1 MTHTHQILTTQ
12 QMAEADRLT
21 IAAGTSGI
29 QLMEN
34 AGLAVADAIE
44 QRWLPCAVTV
54 LCGPGNNG
62 GDGLVVARLLA
73 ERGWNVRVALLGDR
87 DALPADALHHASLW
101 TGPIETLSPDAIEGA
116 SLVVDALFGAG
127 LMRELPDTAAATLAA
142 AKNNGVPI
150 VAVDLPSGLQ
160 GDTGE
165 ALGAVPC
172 KLTVTF
178 FRKKPAHL
186 LFPGRQL
193 CGELVLADIGIPAS
207 VLPASGQL
215 AQSGQIGANAAAY
228 ALNSAPCSENT
239 PELWCDYFPRPAHDS
254 HKYMR
259 GHALVYG
266 GYPITGASRLA
277 AMAAAR
283 AGAGLTSIAVPEHAY
298 ALYAAT
304 LTSIMV
310 HPVSSAEEFDAL
322 LSDPRVNALL
332 IGPGAGA
339 SSAEALQKTQAR
351 VLTMLAKGK
360 ATVLDADAISAF
372 QGALPLLKQSIQGVC
387 VLTPHEGEF
396 GRVFGHLLHAGDK
409 LTRARLAAQA
419 CNAVIVLKGAD
430 TVIAAPDGR
439 SAINSNAPPSLAT
452 GGSGDVLGGI
462 ILGLLAQGM
471 LPFEAAAAG
480 VWLHG
485 EAARLFGPGLIA
497 EDIYDMLPRVLS
509 ALHLDYMQA

>member
-1 MTHTHQILTTQ
+1 MTNTHQVLTTQ

-21 IAAGTSGI
+21 IDAGTSSI

-34 AGLAVADAIE
+34 AGRAVAEAIE
-44 QRWLPCAVTV
+44 QRWSPCTV
-54 LCGPGNNG
+54 AILCGPGNNG

-73 ERGWNVRVALLGDR
+73 ENGWTVRVALLGDKNS
-87 DALPADALHHASLW
+87 LPPDALHHAGLW
-101 TGPIETLSPDAIEGA
+101 QGPLQALSPDAIQEA
-116 SLVVDALFGAG
+116 DLIVDALFGAG
-127 LMRELPDTAAATLAA
+127 LARELSGVAAATLAA
-142 AKNNGVPI
+142 AKNSGLPI

-160 GDTGE
+160 GNTGA

-193 CGELVLADIGIPAS
+193 CGEIVVADIGIVSTVVTQLSSAAS
-207 VLPASGQL
+207 
-215 AQSGQIGANAAAY
+215 
-228 ALNSAPCSENT
+228 CHENT
-239 PELWCDYFPRPAHDS
+239 PELWCDYFPRPTHDS

-277 AMAAAR
+277 ATAAAR

-298 ALYAAT
+298 PLYAAA

-310 HPVSSAEEFDAL
+310 HPVSSADEFDAL

-339 SSAEALQKTQAR
+339 SNAEALQKTQAR
-351 VLTMLAKGK
+351 VLTMLGKGK

-372 QGALPLLKQSIQGVC
+372 QDALPLLKQSIQGVC

-396 GRVFGHLLHAGDK
+396 GRLFTHLLHAGDK
-409 LTRARLAAQA
+409 LTRAKLAAQA

-439 SAINSNAPPSLAT
+439 TAINSNAPPSLAT

-485 EAARLFGPGLIA
+485 EAARMFGPGLIA
-497 EDIYDMLPRVLS
+497 EDLCNMLPRVLA
-509 ALHLDYMQA
+509 ALHLDYIEV